1 MMPPSKARF
10 AHSTLGDFHIGFIS
24 SMHSFV
30 NIFCAIQAFYNIISE
45 SVYSFYVDA
54 GDEET
59 V

>member
-1 MMPPSKARF
+1 MGVFTLNFSNSP
-10 AHSTLGDFHIGFIS
+10 LGDFHIGF
-24 SMHSFV
+24 SFRHAFI

-45 SVYSFYVDA
+45 SVYSFSVDA

>member
-1 MMPPSKARF
+1 MGVF
-10 AHSTLGDFHIGFIS
+10 ALNFSNGLLGDFHIGFIS
-24 SMHSFV
+24 SMHAFV

-45 SVYSFYVDA
+45 SGYSFSVDA